1 MGRKW
6 LSLFVCQAFVCFPV
20 GQIYLGGRLSEVC
33 RWKLAT
39 SRACYTVIDSYSV
52 MWLLR
57 SRLQPNEILKSFIYQ
72 PWCSRLVR
80 TIAIVLDESQ
90 HMVLFIFLDIPVKF
104 HPAVIYSSC
113 CV

>member
-39 SRACYTVIDSYSV
+39 SRTCYTVIDSYSV

-57 SRLQPNEILKSFIYQ
+57 SRLQPNEKLISFICQ
-72 PWCSRLVR
+72 RWWSGLACRN
-80 TIAIVLDESQ
+80 AIVLDES
-90 HMVLFIFLDIPVKF
+90 
-104 HPAVIYSSC
+104 
-113 CV
+113 